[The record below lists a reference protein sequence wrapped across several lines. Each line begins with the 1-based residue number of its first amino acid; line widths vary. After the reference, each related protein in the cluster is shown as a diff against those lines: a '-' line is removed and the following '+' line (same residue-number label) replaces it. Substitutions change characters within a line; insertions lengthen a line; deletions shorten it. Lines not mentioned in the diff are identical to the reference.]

1 MVLMLSPCLSDQ
13 QERAAGGRGGGAGHA
28 VGVDP
33 EALLAA
39 AGAAGDAA
47 ATLGGFADL
56 APLDGADDAGTD
68 GVALAYGDV
77 ADGWARRRG
86 DLADDL
92 RTLSAFAAAAV
103 EAITALDGRVVT
115 VALPRS

>member
-1 MVLMLSPCLSDQ
+1 MSFRSI
-13 QERAAGGRGGGAGHA
+13 EASRGGGAGGGGGRHA

-39 AGAAGDAA
+39 AGAAGEAA
-47 ATLGGFADL
+47 ATLAGFADL
-56 APLDGADDAGTD
+56 AQLDGADDAGTE
-68 GVALAYGDV
+68 GVALAYADV

-103 EAITALDGRVVT
+103 EAMAALDGRVVT